1 MNLRPCRRAFT
12 LVEMSVATAAFA
24 MLGLIIYGVASEG
37 LYAFSRNVSINRSYS
52 DARRALDRIGGY
64 LQTAGYTPVMLDAT
78 GNPPTT
84 QPPYAGIRFWRFSDT
99 PIYNVTTPALTA
111 STLVLDLHNPDPN
124 KKTTLIPPPVT
135 GDLITVP
142 GLNFQAIATNVTST
156 PSTAPT
162 TAIVSFTGTVA
173 SVSGLTSVLSQ
184 ATVTTGSGTTYPTIQ
199 YTCTDWHP
207 VAFIAV
213 GTQLRY
219 YPTFIPGTTAVN
231 TASNYR
237 VITNLVSS
245 VGGSATPLP
254 FSFGPSP
261 SVNVDIYA
269 EAPDYNNRNLGTANT
284 YTYLSTAFSPRNPSL
299 LTSPP

>member
-1 MNLRPCRRAFT
+1 MIPRHHRRAFT
-12 LVEMSVATAAFA
+12 LVEILVATAVFS
-24 MLGLIIYGVASEG
+24 MVGLITYGVASEG
-37 LYAFSRNVSINRSYS
+37 LYAFSRNISINRSYS

-64 LQTAGYTPVMLDAT
+64 LQTAGYTPQLLDAT
-78 GNPPTT
+78 GAATT
-84 QPPYAGIRFWRFSDT
+84 VSPAAGIRFWRFSDT
-99 PIYNVTTPALTA
+99 PIYNITTPALNA
-111 STLVLDLHNPDPN
+111 STLVLDLHSPSNN
-124 KKTTLIPPPVT
+124 SVLIPPPAV

-142 GLNFQAIATNVTST
+142 ALSFQATAVSVTST
-156 PSTAPT
+156 STS
-162 TAIVSFTGTVA
+162 AIVGFTGTVA
-173 SVSGLTSVLSQ
+173 SLGKITSVPPT
-184 ATVTTGSGTTYPTIQ
+184 ATITTTNGSVVTTSQVTIQ

-219 YPTFIPGTTAVN
+219 YPTFVAGTTAVN

-237 VITNLVSS
+237 VMTNLVSS
-245 VGGSATPLP
+245 VGGQPPPLP
-254 FSFGPSP
+254 FSYGPSP

-284 YTYLSTAFSPRNPSL
+284 YTFLSTAFSPRNPAL